1 MELEKIFLIAAI
13 LAQFFMFVTH
23 GLPNKHSRN
32 IYDKIIFL
40 SVFFLSDENLC
51 FLLVSLFSDKQSSEL
66 TIKFIKRVENLT
78 KAGKTQQCGGGCALL
93 YKKKET

>member
-1 MELEKIFLIAAI
+1 MGSEMCIRD
-13 LAQFFMFVTH
+13 
-23 GLPNKHSRN
+23 RN
-32 IYDKIIFL
+32 IVEIFTIL
-40 SVFFLSDENLC
+40 SEDNLC
-51 FLLVSLFSDKQSSEL
+51 FLLVSLFSGKQSSGL

>member
-23 GLPNKHSRN
+23 GLPNKHGRN
-32 IYDKIIFL
+32 IYDKIMFL
-40 SVFFLSDENLC
+40 SVFLSDENLC
-51 FLLVSLFSDKQSSEL
+51 FLINKQSSGL